1 MPTSAIYS
9 TSLYRGGT
17 LLYQGPVPQT
27 SSQPAPFAAF
37 YMESPPAGSVTYTMV
52 FNTDGIGGSI
62 VANRLI
68 SAVEYRR

>member
-1 MPTSAIYS
+1 
-9 TSLYRGGT
+9 
-17 LLYQGPVPQT
+17 
-27 SSQPAPFAAF
+27 
-37 YMESPPAGSVTYTMV
+37 VTYTMV